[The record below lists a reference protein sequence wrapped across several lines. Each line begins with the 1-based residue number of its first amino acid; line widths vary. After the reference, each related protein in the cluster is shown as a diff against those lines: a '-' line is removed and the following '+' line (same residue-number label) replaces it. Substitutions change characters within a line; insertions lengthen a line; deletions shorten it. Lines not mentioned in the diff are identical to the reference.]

1 MQRLILFLLA
11 LTVFTLSCHKKK
23 KEEAKR
29 EFPVEVQAA
38 IKKDAPIF
46 IESVGHIES
55 INSVEVKS
63 RVDGELTGVYF
74 KEGDYVK
81 KGDLLFT
88 IDPRPFEA
96 KLKQTQGVLEENIAN
111 LALAEDK
118 VLRYAALVKEEYFS
132 EIDYEQL
139 TTNVQT
145 TKGAIKQ
152 NEGEVEEAALNLEYC
167 WIYSPIN
174 GKTGILQIDYGN
186 LIKANDSA
194 IITINQIE
202 PIYVTFSVPEINFPK
217 IMKYHNQN
225 PLKVWVS
232 FDHFKEG
239 HIEGCLELID
249 NTVDKNT
256 GQIKLRGIFDNLDK
270 QLWPGLFVRSRLI
283 LYWMS
288 DAILI
293 PFEAVVMTQ
302 SGPIVYVLKEG
313 GNTVELRKLK
323 LGQRED
329 DNIIVLDGV
338 KENEK
343 VVIDGQINLS
353 DGSTVKIQKAPKQK
367 KVRLE

>member
-1 MQRLILFLLA
+1 MLRLIPLFLIFSLA
-11 LTVFTLSCHKKK
+11 SSCHKKK

-29 EFPVEVQAA
+29 EFPVEIQTAV
-38 IKKDAPIF
+38 KKNSPIF
-46 IESVGHIES
+46 IETIGHVESV
-55 INSVEVKS
+55 NSVEVKS

-96 KLKQTQGVLEENIAN
+96 KLKQTQGTLEENVAN

-118 VLRYAALVKEEYFS
+118 VLRYAALVKEEFFS

-139 TTNVQT
+139 TTNVLT

-167 WIYSPIN
+167 WIYSPIQ
-174 GKTGILQIDYGN
+174 GKTGILRIDYGN
-186 LIKANDSA
+186 LIKANDSNA

-217 IMKYHNQN
+217 IMKYHNQS

-232 FDHFKEG
+232 FDQFKEG
-239 HIEGCLELID
+239 HIEGCLELVD
-249 NTVDKNT
+249 NTVDMNT

-270 QLWPGLFVRSRLI
+270 QLWPGLFVLSRLV

-288 DAILI
+288 DAIII

-323 LGQRED
+323 FGQRED

-343 VVIDGQINLS
+343 VVIDGQLNLS
-353 DGSTVKIQKAPKQK
+353 DGSTVKVQKAPKQK
-367 KVRLE
+367 KVRME